1 MNKKPWLTIIGVGD
15 DGWNGLS
22 CRQQE
27 HIATAQHIFGGER
40 HLGFLPSQFRKK
52 AKKWPSP
59 FMKGIDEVLAL
70 NGQNVV
76 VLSSGDPMF
85 FGAGATFLRKLPV
98 DDVLV
103 LPHPSS
109 FSLAAAR
116 LGWALQDVA
125 CLSIHGR
132 PLRSVIGYLQPN
144 SYLIILSENKNSPS
158 ALAKMLREEGFGTS
172 QLTVMEHLNGPK
184 ERIRSQ
190 QADQYSLDD
199 CEDLNLVA
207 IHCLANRKKAGY
219 PCCSGL
225 PDDTFLNDGQLTKQ
239 DVRAVTMA
247 HLSPKC
253 GEVLWDVGAGCGSI
267 SVEWA
272 RAAKGAR
279 AYAVEKNAK
288 RQEFILKNADHIGA
302 IGVRLIKGEAPLA
315 LQNLEKPDA
324 IFIGG
329 GFTRPDL
336 FDYCWD
342 NLKAGG
348 RLVANA
354 VTLETTALLQKNA
367 AKINGRL
374 IHLALSEALPLGNF
388 HVWRSALPI
397 TMMIAH
403 KPFTE

>member
-1 MNKKPWLTIIGVGD
+1 MNKQPWLTIIGIGD

-27 HIATAQHIFGGER
+27 SIAAAQHIFGGER
-40 HLGFLPSQFRKK
+40 HLGFLPSQFKDK
-52 AKKWPSP
+52 TKKWPSP
-59 FMKGIDEVLAL
+59 FIKGIDEVLAL
-70 NGQNVV
+70 KGQNVV
-76 VLSSGDPMF
+76 VLASGDPMF
-85 FGAGATFLRKLPV
+85 FGAGATFLRKLPI
-98 DDVLV
+98 DDVRV

-125 CLSIHGR
+125 CLSVHGR
-132 PLRSVIGYLQPN
+132 PIRSVIGYLQPN

-158 ALAKMLREEGFGTS
+158 ALAKLLQEKGFGAS
-172 QLTVMEHLNGPK
+172 RLTVMEHLNGPK

-207 IHCLANRKKAGY
+207 IHCLANNEKAGY

-225 PDDTFLNDGQLTKQ
+225 ADEMFLNDGQLTKQ
-239 DVRAVTMA
+239 DIRAVTMA
-247 HLSPKC
+247 HLAPKC

-267 SVEWA
+267 SVEWV

-288 RQEFILKNADHIGA
+288 RQEFILKNADHFGV
-302 IGVRLIKGEAPLA
+302 IGVQLIRGEAPSVLGDI
-315 LQNLEKPDA
+315 EKPDA

-329 GFTRPDL
+329 GFTHPNL

-342 NLKAGG
+342 SLKAGG
-348 RLVANA
+348 RLVVNA
-354 VTLETTALLQKNA
+354 VTLETVALLQKKA
-367 AKINGRL
+367 AKINARL
-374 IHLALSEALPLGNF
+374 IQLSLSEALPLGNF

-403 KPFTE
+403 KSFTK